1 MSIALEKESTSIAV
15 VFYLIDKILRVQ
27 DILEIL
33 LLVGGQDG
41 TIVAP

>member
-1 MSIALEKESTSIAV
+1 MSIALEKESTSSAV
-15 VFYLIDKILRVQ
+15 VFHLIDKILRVQ
-27 DILEIL
+27 GILEIL